1 MAVVVP
7 ANVVG
12 AYRALRDLGPARP
25 RPETVDEDD
34 TFRHIGDITHGCL
47 VLVAAMTGVIDRWR
61 SGSHG

>member
-1 MAVVVP
+1 MGVVVP

-34 TFRHIGDITHGCL
+34 TFRHIGDITHECL
-47 VLVAAMTGVIDRWR
+47 VGMMAGIIERWR
-61 SGSHG
+61 AGQHG